1 MTTRHSILLVSALL
15 ALLSCQ
21 NINVGADNRYGYSRG
36 AAVVTVPLETTD
48 AAGVKSVPVPVWSVH
63 DGTTLVV
70 LLRGVKENVR
80 LIGIEAPELDKAP
93 WGGQSR
99 DALKGLVEGRS
110 VRLVTDARKRDHNGQ
125 MLAYVYAGDLFVN
138 LELVRQGQ
146 AVIATVPPN
155 VAHVEEYQRAQA
167 EARDSGRGVWSR
179 EQPLDVM
186 PDCFRK
192 QKMRVEC

>member
-1 MTTRHSILLVSALL
+1 M
-15 ALLSCQ
+15 
-21 NINVGADNRYGYSRG
+21 
-36 AAVVTVPLETTD
+36 
-48 AAGVKSVPVPVWSVH
+48 
-63 DGTTLVV
+63 
-70 LLRGVKENVR
+70 
-80 LIGIEAPELDKAP
+80 
-93 WGGQSR
+93 
-99 DALKGLVEGRS
+99 
-110 VRLVTDARKRDHNGQ
+110 TDARKRDHNGQ

-167 EARDSGRGVWSR
+167 EARESGRGVWSR